1 MITLASIKKETI
13 GADFV
18 REERLAVKTNK
29 GRHNSGNVPAD
40 GFFSSFFF
48 SSSAGILKRKNKIA
62 HENAPLARQAIR

>member
-40 GFFSSFFF
+40 GFFLLFF